1 MNAATY
7 SALASAIIALA
18 ALVFSI
24 VSFNRQ
30 QIRADRQQARAEKL
44 AVDSVKPLLWIQ
56 SQVYIDIKSIRLR
69 NHGLGPAVIKSA
81 RFEKEG
87 YQPTD
92 SVVKLFSGLSNFAW
106 VTFVNLPKGRVVAAQ
121 SDITLVKQTLEHLRG
136 QGVEEEDALTILRRF
151 QDEKRGI
158 KVYIEYY
165 DIFGNEMEPLE
176 ATLN

>member
-1 MNAATY
+1 MNADTY

-92 SVVKLFSGLSNFAW
+92 SIVKLFSGLSNFAW

-136 QGVEEEDALTILRRF
+136 QRVEERMHLRYCAGFKMRREASRFTLSITIFSGTRWNHWKPR
-151 QDEKRGI
+151 
-158 KVYIEYY
+158 
-165 DIFGNEMEPLE
+165 
-176 ATLN
+176 